1 MKQRLKTITKTCLIL
16 ILVVLV
22 GIMMIQIGNLQGT
35 AKVLNYAG
43 LVRGATQ
50 REVKLE
56 ITGTE
61 DDELIQYLDDIL
73 YGLRFGGGTYKL
85 TRLSDKDYRKKLK
98 KQVNYWNELKKEILL
113 VREKGYQK
121 TDIVEMS
128 EIYFNYADET
138 VTAAENY
145 SEKIERTLHWVEI
158 FSIADMI
165 ALLLMI
171 LEQTMTAI
179 KIRQKNQILE
189 KKAYIDLHTGLPN
202 KSRCEEFLQGGGFVK
217 EPTACVMVDINNL
230 KLVNDNMGHAV
241 GDQLITNFARL
252 LQNSVPSKDFVGR
265 YGGDEFII
273 IIDNATR
280 EYVEEILAKLQDN
293 VDKFN
298 ETGKYIRISY
308 ACGWALSSD
317 YAQCTIRT
325 LFDKADKYM
334 YENKK
339 MKKEGRLPERK

>member
-1 MKQRLKTITKTCLIL
+1 M
-16 ILVVLV
+16 

-35 AKVLNYAG
+35 ARVINYAG

-61 DDELIQYLDDIL
+61 NDELIQYLDDIL
-73 YGLRFGGGTYKL
+73 DGLRFGGGTYRL
-85 TRLSDKDYRKKLK
+85 TRLNSEDYKKKLK
-98 KQVNYWNELKKEILL
+98 DQVDYWKEIKKEILQ
-113 VREKGYQK
+113 VREKGYQE

-128 EIYFNYADET
+128 ENYFDCADET
-138 VTAAENY
+138 VTAAEDY
-145 SEKIERTLHWVEI
+145 SEKIERTLRWVEI
-158 FSIADMI
+158 FSIVDMVG
-165 ALLLMI
+165 LLLMVV
-171 LEQTMTAI
+171 EQTMTAI
-179 KIRQKNQILE
+179 KIRQKNQVLE

-202 KSRCEEFLQGGGFVK
+202 KSRCEEILHEGGFVE
-217 EPTACVMVDINNL
+217 EPTACVMMDLNNL
-230 KLVNDNMGHAV
+230 KRVNDTMGHAV

-252 LQNSVPSKDFVGR
+252 MRNAIPSRDFVGR

-273 IIDNATR
+273 IIYNTTR
-280 EYVEEILAKLQDN
+280 ENVEEILAKLQDD

-298 ETGKYIRISY
+298 KTGKNVRISY
-308 ACGWALSSD
+308 ACGWVLSSD

-334 YENKK
+334 YENKQ
-339 MKKEGRLPERK
+339 MKKEGRLPERR

>member
-98 KQVNYWNELKKEILL
+98 KQVNYWNELKKEILQ

-128 EIYFNYADET
+128 EI
-138 VTAAENY
+138 
-145 SEKIERTLHWVEI
+145 
-158 FSIADMI
+158 
-165 ALLLMI
+165 
-171 LEQTMTAI
+171 
-179 KIRQKNQILE
+179 
-189 KKAYIDLHTGLPN
+189 
-202 KSRCEEFLQGGGFVK
+202 
-217 EPTACVMVDINNL
+217 
-230 KLVNDNMGHAV
+230 
-241 GDQLITNFARL
+241 
-252 LQNSVPSKDFVGR
+252 
-265 YGGDEFII
+265 
-273 IIDNATR
+273 
-280 EYVEEILAKLQDN
+280 
-293 VDKFN
+293 
-298 ETGKYIRISY
+298 
-308 ACGWALSSD
+308 
-317 YAQCTIRT
+317 
-325 LFDKADKYM
+325 
-334 YENKK
+334 
-339 MKKEGRLPERK
+339 